1 MRVFLSLLVVVM
13 LASCTSESPTSSKAG
28 AETPE
33 SAEPTAPVPSHFQ
46 SEREA
51 QPLPPTM
58 SSTLFADPKLA
69 KVYEIA
75 ERIPAVLAQQ
85 PCYCYCDRGHG
96 HRSLLDCQRDNHS
109 AGCTVC
115 RKEVLLA
122 DRMTRMGLT
131 AKEIRAAIIRGD
143 WKEIAE

>member
-1 MRVFLSLLVVVM
+1 MRTLL
-13 LASCTSESPTSSKAG
+13 LAAVLVITSCSQEKTLEKPVASE
-28 AETPE
+28 
-33 SAEPTAPVPSHFQ
+33 APVPAHY
-46 SEREA
+46 ETEA
-51 QPLPPTM
+51 EARPLPPTM
-58 SSTLFADPKLA
+58 SAQLFSDPRVSR
-69 KVYEIA
+69 VYEIA
-75 ERIPAVLAQQ
+75 ARIPAVLAQQ

-109 AGCTVC
+109 AGCSVC

-143 WKEIAE
+143 WKQVAE

>member
-1 MRVFLSLLVVVM
+1 MRTLLL
-13 LASCTSESPTSSKAG
+13 LAAAVTLVSCSTENPTTASAN
-28 AETPE
+28 TP
-33 SAEPTAPVPSHFQ
+33 ADEPPVPAHFQ
-46 SEREA
+46 NERDA
-51 QPLPPTM
+51 MPLPKTM
-58 SSTLFADPKLA
+58 DAKLFSDPRLA

-75 ERIPAVLAQQ
+75 RRIPAVLAQQ

-122 DRMTRMGLT
+122 DRLSRMGLS
-131 AKEIRAAIIRGD
+131 AKEIRTSIIRGD
-143 WKEIAE
+143 WKQVAE

>member
-1 MRVFLSLLVVVM
+1 MRVFLLLLAAIAVV
-13 LASCTSESPTSSKAG
+13 SCTSESPTVENK
-28 AETPE
+28 PE
-33 SAEPTAPVPSHFQ
+33 NEQPIPSHYQ

-51 QPLPPTM
+51 QPLPK
-58 SSTLFADPKLA
+58 TLAASVFADPKMA
-69 KVYEIA
+69 RIYEIA

-109 AGCTVC
+109 AGCAIC

-122 DRMTRMGLT
+122 DRMSRMGLT
-131 AKEIRAAIIRGD
+131 AKDIRAAIVRGD
-143 WKEIAE
+143 WKQVTE

>member
-1 MRVFLSLLVVVM
+1 MRVFLPLLFAM
-13 LASCTSESPTSSKAG
+13 LLASCTSENPTTSQTGAKAVD
-28 AETPE
+28 
-33 SAEPTAPVPSHFQ
+33 TAVHAPIPAHFTTEQ
-46 SEREA
+46 EA
-51 QPLPPTM
+51 KPLPATM
-58 SSTLFADPKLA
+58 SPALFADPKIA

-122 DRMTRMGLT
+122 DRMTRMGLS
-131 AKEIRAAIIRGD
+131 AKEIRSAIIRGD
-143 WKEIAE
+143 WKEVAE